1 MTYCAR
7 FGSFKLCNYR
17 RKSGL
22 VACDAHSDEI
32 PKSSYPEG
40 VNHFPQSYI
49 SQLHRTT
56 MRHGSVAGGVK
67 SITTSAGQLYDL
79 SMDPFELNN
88 LWDKSEFK
96 DKQLEI
102 RKWAESEIGLPEVPV
117 VGAGKCFRIDRKFC
131 Y

>member
-7 FGSFKLCNYR
+7 FGNFKLCNYR

-22 VACDAHSDEI
+22 VACDSHSAEI
-32 PKSSYPEG
+32 PQSSYPEG

-56 MRHGSVAGGVK
+56 MRHGSAAGGVT

-79 SMDPFELNN
+79 RMLCELEPIHISQSTV
-88 LWDKSEFK
+88 DRFK
-96 DKQLEI
+96 QIKFFY
-102 RKWAESEIGLPEVPV
+102 VP
-117 VGAGKCFRIDRKFC
+117 
-131 Y
+131 